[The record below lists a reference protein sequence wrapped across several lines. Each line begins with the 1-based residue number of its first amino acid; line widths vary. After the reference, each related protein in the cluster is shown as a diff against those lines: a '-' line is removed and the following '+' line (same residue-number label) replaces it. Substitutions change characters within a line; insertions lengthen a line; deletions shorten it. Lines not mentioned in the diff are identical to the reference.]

1 MCHRVTQKGKIM
13 NKKTIIKS
21 ITTRFNLQL
30 DKNSLSFDIK
40 EIILMLILILLAVTI
55 VLIFQRVLK
64 KFKILTSLDVFI
76 ISFILFWIIL
86 GILSTIVNYL

>member
-1 MCHRVTQKGKIM
+1 M

>member
-1 MCHRVTQKGKIM
+1 MS
-13 NKKTIIKS
+13 KKTIIKS

-40 EIILMLILILLAVTI
+40 EMILMLILILLAVTI